1 MRNRWTRSTYRK
13 RGKIKISPR
22 GAGPRDQTLFSF
34 YPSPPTLSHLHPSL
48 SLSLSPLSCSSTVP
62 LLPQEPHH
70 SLFFT
75 NAPCCQ
81 PDWPLCA
88 GFANK
93 FRLRFSSDT
102 RRILTQRIVATLIND
117 VEMNR
122 VPALSGNAVL
132 RLPRSLS
139 CSLATAHGRKKT
151 QDRGYGTKKGR
162 KTPAPAN
169 DRGNDRFAPKFEASE
184 WYRSVDRTRQA
195 L

>member
-1 MRNRWTRSTYRK
+1 M
-13 RGKIKISPR
+13 
-22 GAGPRDQTLFSF
+22 
-34 YPSPPTLSHLHPSL
+34 
-48 SLSLSPLSCSSTVP
+48 P

-117 VEMNR
+117 VKINR
-122 VPALSGNAVL
+122 VPALSENAL
-132 RLPRSLS
+132 FQLARSLVVVS
-139 CSLATAHGRKKT
+139 NGTWSEEN
-151 QDRGYGTKKGR
+151 DRGYGKEKGKR
-162 KTPAPAN
+162 KEDTYKRTREATTGSRLN
-169 DRGNDRFAPKFEASE
+169 SNEAS
-184 WYRSVDRTRQA
+184 RIGASIGRA
-195 L
+195 KPSAS

>member
-22 GAGPRDQTLFSF
+22 GAGPRDETLFSF
-34 YPSPPTLSHLHPSL
+34 YPSPPTLSHLHPSRPL
-48 SLSLSPLSCSSTVP
+48 SLSLSSLSYSCTVP
-62 LLPQEPHH
+62 LLPQQPHH

-102 RRILTQRIVATLIND
+102 RRILTQWIVATLIDD
-117 VEMNR
+117 VKINR
-122 VPALSGNAVL
+122 VPALSENAVFQ
-132 RLPRSLS
+132 LPRSLVVVS
-139 CSLATAHGRKKT
+139 N
-151 QDRGYGTKKGR
+151 GT
-162 KTPAPAN
+162 
-169 DRGNDRFAPKFEASE
+169 
-184 WYRSVDRTRQA
+184 
-195 L
+195 

>member
-1 MRNRWTRSTYRK
+1 M
-13 RGKIKISPR
+13 
-22 GAGPRDQTLFSF
+22 
-34 YPSPPTLSHLHPSL
+34 
-48 SLSLSPLSCSSTVP
+48 P

-117 VEMNR
+117 VKINR
-122 VPALSGNAVL
+122 VPALSENAL
-132 RLPRSLS
+132 FQLARSLVVVS
-139 CSLATAHGRKKT
+139 NGTWSEEN
-151 QDRGYGTKKGR
+151 DRGYGKEKGKKGKGR
-162 KTPAPAN
+162 KIPAAAN
-169 DRGNDRFAPKFEASE
+169 ERGNDRFAPKFERSE
-184 WYRSVDRTRQA
+184 SYRSVDRTRQA
-195 L
+195 FGILAAIMHFKRKRNILICRNSCTRPIFNISEPFVRKATARFPRNGKHRKAR

>member
-34 YPSPPTLSHLHPSL
+34 YPSPPTLSHLHPSRPPVLL

-122 VPALSGNAVL
+122 VAALSGNAVL
-132 RLPRSLS
+132 RLPRSLVLVGNGTRS
-139 CSLATAHGRKKT
+139 EENAGSRLRYEKRKE
-151 QDRGYGTKKGR
+151 D
-162 KTPAPAN
+162 
-169 DRGNDRFAPKFEASE
+169 ASSTE
-184 WYRSVDRTRQA
+184 RQRQRPVRA
-195 L
+195 

>member
-34 YPSPPTLSHLHPSL
+34 YPSPPTLSLL
-48 SLSLSPLSCSSTVP
+48 SLSCSCTVP

-88 GFANK
+88 GFADK

-132 RLPRSLS
+132 RPPLSLLVLGNGTWS
-139 CSLATAHGRKKT
+139 EENAGSVRKKE
-151 QDRGYGTKKGR
+151 GGR
-162 KTPAPAN
+162 ELQRTTPARA
-169 DRGNDRFAPKFEASE
+169 
-184 WYRSVDRTRQA
+184 
-195 L
+195 